1 MSNPYTNLWFDTHKP
16 KSTSKQPKEEKGF
29 QWDYFSK
36 LVLLAL
42 FVSGTIIVFVGV
54 IFEIRARAKE
64 ANKLKEV
71 RRRRARRR
79 QRKLKRFRPHGL
91 DARNAPNLKSAK
103 QTQEERLAL
112 LEEQIL
118 ELEADDQIILD
129 SATRTVNFVIVAVG
143 ALLQVVAYVSRFNWA
158 LNGQD
163 SIIGMADSKAVW

>member
-91 DARNAPNLKSAK
+91 KSAK

-129 SATRTVNFVIVAVG
+129 SATKTVNFVIVAVG

>member
-1 MSNPYTNLWFDTHKP
+1 MSDWNINPWIDVP
-16 KSTSKQPKEEKGF
+16 VPISTSPLPKEKKGF

-42 FVSGTIIVFVGV
+42 FVSGTIIVFIGV
-54 IFEIRARAKE
+54 VFELQDRIKE
-64 ANKLKEV
+64 ADKLNKIRQRRI
-71 RRRRARRR
+71 RRRRREMKIIR
-79 QRKLKRFRPHGL
+79 
-91 DARNAPNLKSAK
+91 
-103 QTQEERLAL
+103 TQEERLAL

-129 SATRTVNFVIVAVG
+129 SATRTANFIIIALG

-163 SIIGMADSKAVW
+163 SIIGMSDSRRIW